1 MRIVK
6 VCPLGGKCERMI
18 DSDTME
24 RCGWYIQLAGQNPQT
39 GEQMDE
45 WGCSMAWLPVLLV
58 ENARASSGTSV
69 AVETFRN
76 EMVAQNQINVM
87 EQARK
92 IVQDAIGAAN
102 NIKTIEEA

>member
-39 GEQMDE
+39 GELTDE

-58 ENARASSGTSV
+58 ENSRASIGTSV
-69 AVETFRN
+69 AVESFRN
-76 EMVAQNQINVM
+76 EMVSQNQINVM

-92 IVQDAIGAAN
+92 IVQDAMAEQSTLIG
-102 NIKTIEEA
+102 

>member
-1 MRIVK
+1 MKIVR
-6 VCPLGGKCERMI
+6 VCPLGSKCEQMI

-24 RCGWYIQLAGQNPQT
+24 RCGWYIQLSGQNPQT

-76 EMVAQNQINVM
+76 EMVAAGQVSVA

-92 IVQDAIGAAN
+92 MVQDAIE
-102 NIKTIEEA
+102 KTHAMKSINGD